1 LVQAHPLFQ
10 TQLIRPLLPQDLSF
24 LSFILHLFLP
34 LLSLHLFLPLRLFL
48 PLPLLLFLLYLFL
61 ILFLTRK

>member
-1 LVQAHPLFQ
+1 MVQAHPLFQ

-34 LLSLHLFLPLRLFL
+34 LLSLHLFLLPLPLFLFL
-48 PLPLLLFLLYLFL
+48 PLPLLYLFL

>member
-1 LVQAHPLFQ
+1 MVQAHPLFQ
-10 TQLIRPLLPQDLSF
+10 TQLIRPLIPQDLSF

-34 LLSLHLFLPLRLFL
+34 LLSLHLFLRLFL
-48 PLPLLLFLLYLFL
+48 PLPLLYLFL